1 MYERM
6 VKGAVMGTSP
16 VVQYRYR
23 YEMYPFNIKT
33 FKNDLYFERK

>member
-1 MYERM
+1 MYERV

-16 VVQYRYR
+16 VVQYR